1 MNLRGA
7 AHKAP
12 DQEVPTPRMR
22 RSTQKISPNANYVV
36 NAILK
41 ECSDVEVVSE

>member
-22 RSTQKISPNANYVV
+22 RSTHAT
-36 NAILK
+36 
-41 ECSDVEVVSE
+41 SDHKMRSVAYSAHAEVYPG